1 MADTFPEGFIPVG
14 DAFAEAL
21 SSIKDCKSVLKEK
34 LVGDQQRINKFF
46 DDYDAMERDVER
58 LMRDALADGDLLA
71 FIKTRSDQVEQL
83 EDRESWRKESF
94 GVPGIES
101 IPHNLTNPGPDTD
114 GRPAFL
120 KSDDFESWL
129 RPYRLKRN
137 KRAGAPIKY
146 DWPDAKNF
154 AMGLLSKQGDFREWD
169 DVGWKTP
176 ADLERR
182 VLTYMEKAAGE
193 GNGPGAST
201 LRARVAEWVTEWR
214 ANANK

>member
-21 SSIKDCKSVLKEK
+21 SSIKECNSVLSRE
-34 LVGDQQRINKFF
+34 LADQGDINKYF
-46 DDYDAMERDVER
+46 DDYDALARDVER
-58 LMRDALADGDLLA
+58 LMRDAIADGRLRP
-71 FIKTRSDQVEQL
+71 FCKTQSGQMEQL
-83 EDRESWRKESF
+83 VDRESWRKESF

-129 RPYRLKRN
+129 RPYRLKRS

-182 VLTYMEKAAGE
+182 VLTYMEKAAGK
-193 GNGPGAST
+193 GPGAST